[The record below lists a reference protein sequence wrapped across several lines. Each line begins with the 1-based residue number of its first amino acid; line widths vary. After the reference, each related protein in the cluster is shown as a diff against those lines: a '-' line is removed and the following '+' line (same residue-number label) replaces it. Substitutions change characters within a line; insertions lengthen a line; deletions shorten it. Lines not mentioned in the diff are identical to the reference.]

1 MHKITKPES
10 GIYILEIFA
19 STNFSIPHKKFNK
32 ITFPKGWYYYI
43 GSAQKNLSSR
53 IQRHLAKEKKLF
65 WHIDYLTTINT
76 NVIRNIFIVEQK
88 EKMYEC
94 ILTNIIVDELNL
106 ESKAIGFGN
115 SDCTSCKSHLLY
127 SKQKIYKKIFSRI
140 ADAKSYKFP
149 K

>member
-1 MHKITKPES
+1 VRKIIKPES

-19 STNFSIPHKKFNK
+19 SNNFSILHKKFSN
-32 ITFPKGWYYYI
+32 ITFPKGWYYYF
-43 GSAQKNLSSR
+43 GSAQQNLSSR

-65 WHIDYLTTINT
+65 WHIDYITTLNT
-76 NVIRNIFIVEQK
+76 NVIKNIFIVERK

-94 ILTNIIVDELNL
+94 ILTNTIVDELNL

-127 SKQKIYKKIFSRI
+127 SKQNMDRKIFSHI
-140 ADAKSYKFP
+140 PYAKSYNFP